1 MNKSIE
7 TIFLSFLFLFFIQII
22 IIGQDR
28 DRIALADSYYKEG
41 SVDKALAL
49 YRDLAGS
56 RLNSSLI
63 HKNYFDILLNKAL
76 YDEAQSHLDKIIK
89 SNTENLFYQIDQGI
103 LYKYMNKDKKLEDHM
118 DHLVNRI
125 AYNPS
130 QVQMAAHYMVRN
142 DLSDFAVKSYLK
154 TREITGKP
162 DMYAIDLANI
172 YRILNRKDEMV
183 NEFLLFAEQNPQNL
197 SYIKRVFQVYLTEDD
212 YPSLKQLL
220 IDRIQKDPNNYLYN
234 DLLVWVHIQMNDFF
248 GAFIQA
254 RAFDKRR
261 GAKGQIVLN
270 LGNTAR
276 ANKAYDIAE
285 KSYQYVMDQYPKKD
299 HSNYVI
305 AKKSLIE
312 VKQEIVINTY
322 PIDSVRIKE
331 LIIAYSELKD
341 EIGINNY
348 VLEGLKN
355 KAYLQ
360 AFYLG
365 EIDSAIETLKFIIDY
380 PGVNNELRD
389 EAKLDLGDIYLL
401 KKEPW
406 ESTLLYGQVDKSNKE
421 SDIGFSAKLRNA
433 KLWYYSGD
441 FNLAKSQ
448 LDVLKEATSRIIS
461 NDAMELSLLI
471 QDNLVFDSTSV
482 ALIKFAKADLFIFR
496 GQLDSAESIYKDIIN
511 KYPEDPIIDES
522 HFQLGKVYKMSNRYE
537 LAMEQFDIIINDYS
551 YDIKGDN
558 ALYEKGIL
566 LEEELKKP
574 DEAIE
579 IYLEFLKK
587 YPASV
592 YSTDVRRRLRNLRKE
607 DQGLN
612 LGLNEN
618 L

>member
-1 MNKSIE
+1 MNKLKNV
-7 TIFLSFLFLFFIQII
+7 IFYSVLLFFIQII
-22 IIGQDR
+22 IIAQDR

-41 SVDKALAL
+41 SVDKALTI
-49 YRDLAGS
+49 YRDLSGS
-56 RLNSSLI
+56 RLNTTLI
-63 HKNYFDILLNKAL
+63 HKNYFDLLLNKAL
-76 YDEAQSHLDKIIK
+76 YDEAQVHLDKLIK
-89 SNTENLFYQIDQGI
+89 TNPDNIFFQIDQGI
-103 LYKYMNKDKKLEDHM
+103 LYKYMNKDRKLQDHM
-118 DHLVNRI
+118 DMLVNRI

-142 DLSDFAVKSYLK
+142 DLSDYAVKSYLK
-154 TREITGKP
+154 TRDVTGKP

-183 NEFLLFAEQNPQNL
+183 NEFLLFAEQNPQNI

-212 YPSLKQLL
+212 FPSLKQLL

-248 GAFIQA
+248 GAYIQA

-276 ANKAYDIAE
+276 ANKQYEIAE
-285 KSYQYVMDQYPKKD
+285 KSYQYVMEQYPDKD

-322 PIDSVRIKE
+322 PIDSVRIKD
-331 LIIAYSELKD
+331 LIIAYSELKE

-360 AFYLG
+360 AFYMG
-365 EIDSAIETLKFIIDY
+365 NVDEAVETLKFVINY
-380 PGVNNELRD
+380 PGVKKELRD

-406 ESTLLYGQVDKSNKE
+406 EATLLYGQVDKANKE
-421 SDIGFSAKLRNA
+421 SDIGYRAKLRNA

-471 QDNLVFDSTSV
+471 QDNLAYDTSSV
-482 ALIKFAKADLFIFR
+482 ALQRFAKADLYIFR
-496 GQLDSAESIYKDIIN
+496 GQLDSAENIYTEII
-511 KYPEDPIIDES
+511 KEYPEDPIIDEA
-522 HFQLGKVYKMSNRYE
+522 HYQLGRIYKITNRYE
-537 LAMEQFDIIINDYS
+537 KAIEEFNLVIENYA

-566 LEEELKKP
+566 LEERIGNAE
-574 DEAIE
+574 EAIT

-592 YSTDVRRRLRNLRKE
+592 YSTDVRRRLRILRE
-607 DQGLN
+607 GDQKSDSGSI
-612 LGLNEN
+612 
-618 L
+618 